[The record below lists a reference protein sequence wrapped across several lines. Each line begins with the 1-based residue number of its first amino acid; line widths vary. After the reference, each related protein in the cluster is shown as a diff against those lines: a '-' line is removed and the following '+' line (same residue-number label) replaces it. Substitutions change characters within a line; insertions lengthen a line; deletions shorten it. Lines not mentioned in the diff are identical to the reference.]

1 MLSSDLAEGREA
13 DVGAR
18 AGLFNGVFFLPL
30 LVMNIVWGTAGDR
43 IGRNRFSSLDS
54 SFVVSLH
61 SFLDQYNLVPSCRV
75 LSVPCWS
82 VWRQFYSCDWC
93 LGRINPDEKGRSW
106 AFALYGSV
114 YALSGILGPII
125 GGVLVEMGKGSS
137 GTRSPYFSV
146 CAFGALL
153 SATAFFTTVFFVRET
168 VGEDSNTSGAATSN
182 SASYTN
188 DEWFILTAI
197 KSPIVMA
204 NILLHV
210 SLAYGNMFW
219 QSVFPLLFAAPVE
232 LGGLGFSAMDS
243 SFAMTVPAI
252 TALFCQTFV
261 CKWVVGKLGATKSF
275 ALGMAIPVPT
285 LYAIGLL
292 GGTQGSYVWPAVV
305 TCLVVI
311 GFAESL
317 AYMCIMIMV
326 SDCVPVDSIGSAF
339 GLSSTLCS
347 LARTVAPP
355 FAGQAWEYASLEL
368 KSPVMSFASVQILA
382 GLSAI
387 VAFAISKKKE
397 KVKTE

>member
-1 MLSSDLAEGREA
+1 GRKPILLL
-13 DVGAR
+13 
-18 AGLFNGVFFLPL
+18 GLFFCGLTTFILGINTTSFHLAVFCRFLAGVFGG
-30 LVMNIVWGTAGDR
+30 NST
-43 IGRNRFSSLDS
+43 
-54 SFVVSLH
+54 VVTGA
-61 SFLDQYNLVPSCRV
+61 
-75 LSVPCWS
+75 
-82 VWRQFYSCDWC
+82 

-146 CAFGALL
+146 CASGALL

-168 VGEDSNTSGAATSN
+168 VGVEEGRTETPAALDSNLKEDSNTSGAATSN
-182 SASYTN
+182 SAASSTN

-219 QSVFPLLFAAPVE
+219 QSVFPLLFASPVE

-305 TCLVVI
+305 ACLVVI

-387 VAFAISKKKE
+387 VAFSISKKKE